1 MGGIWGG
8 YGNMQPPD
16 VQDVL
21 EAYAKEVA
29 KWRGYRSKLLEAQEQ
44 LKRVGKV
51 SLRLVQPFRSTSPTP
66 PTPLARCTPLSIPI
80 IAFAKGHCSI
90 AVGHRIAT
98 RCTLP
103 RPPQLAPTN
112 PAPPHLL
119 KSGSSCIR
127 GAIYSTPKCSNARTN
142 RP

>member
-51 SLRLVQPFRSTSPTP
+51 SLRLV
-66 PTPLARCTPLSIPI
+66 
-80 IAFAKGHCSI
+80 
-90 AVGHRIAT
+90 
-98 RCTLP
+98 
-103 RPPQLAPTN
+103 
-112 PAPPHLL
+112 
-119 KSGSSCIR
+119 
-127 GAIYSTPKCSNARTN
+127 
-142 RP
+142 